1 MTDHPTPVPLY
12 DRPDVY
18 DLAFSFRE
26 YAAEAGFYA
35 DCFDAFGDRPVRRV
49 LDLACGPAPHL
60 PAWHDRG
67 IEYVGVD
74 ASAPMIDAARER
86 AVAAGA
92 DPELHVGDAMAVALD
107 RPVDAAYCA
116 LSSWYVADRADLRT
130 HLRAVAD
137 VLVPGGVYLA
147 EACVTLTGQVP
158 RDGEWIETGYGEAVH
173 VRAGETVVDPG
184 AQLVERRL
192 TCDRY
197 AGDDVDVP
205 AGRPGGPE
213 SADGE
218 RRPDRDAAA
227 AAPDGDDDATA
238 AGDSATDGDNAA
250 DDSATVDDSNAT
262 DATEDCPATAI
273 PDREPDERLAETSTV
288 KRVYP
293 DELRFACEGLPLEVV
308 AFRNALD
315 VDAPVRGV
323 APGDL
328 YRPTV
333 VLRRTED

>member
-1 MTDHPTPVPLY
+1 MTDDPTPTPLY

-18 DLAFSFRE
+18 DLAFSFRD
-26 YAAEAGFYA
+26 YASEAGFYD
-35 DCFDAFGDRPVRRV
+35 DCFGTFGERPVRRV

-60 PAWHDRG
+60 PAWQDRG
-67 IEYVGVD
+67 VEYVGVD
-74 ASAPMIDAARER
+74 ASDAMIDAAHER
-86 AVAAGA
+86 AVAVGA

-116 LSSWYVADRADLRT
+116 LSSWYVADRAALRS

-158 RDGEWIETGYGEAVH
+158 RDGEWIENGYGEAVH

-184 AQLVERRL
+184 AQLVEREL

-197 AGDDVDVP
+197 AGDDVDIS
-205 AGRPGGPE
+205 ADRTTGPG
-213 SADGE
+213 SADG
-218 RRPDRDAAA
+218 DVAGTDA
-227 AAPDGDDDATA
+227 DDATSHA
-238 AGDSATDGDNAA
+238 ANAATD
-250 DDSATVDDSNAT
+250 
-262 DATEDCPATAI
+262 DCPATAI
-273 PDREPDERLAETSTV
+273 PDREPDERLAESSTV

-293 DELRFACEGLPLEVV
+293 DELRFACDDLPLEVV

-315 VDAPVRGV
+315 VDSPVRGV
-323 APGDL
+323 APDDL
-328 YRPTV
+328 YRPTAV
-333 VLRRTED
+333 VRRTDG

>member
-1 MTDHPTPVPLY
+1 MTDDPTPTPLY
-12 DRPDVY
+12 ERPDVY

-26 YAAEAGFYA
+26 YDAEAAFYD
-35 DCFDAFGDRPVRRV
+35 DCFGAFGDRPVRRV

-67 IEYVGVD
+67 VDYVGVD
-74 ASAPMIDAARER
+74 ASDAMIDAARER

-92 DPELHVGDAMAVALD
+92 DPELHVGDAMAVGLD

-116 LSSWYVADRADLRT
+116 LSSWYVADRTALRT

-137 VLVPGGVYLA
+137 VLAPGGVYLA

-158 RDGEWIETGYGEAVH
+158 RDGAWIEAGYGEAVH
-173 VRAGETVVDPG
+173 VRASEAVVDPG
-184 AQLVERRL
+184 AQLVEREL

-205 AGRPGGPE
+205 ADRPGGPE
-213 SADGE
+213 STAGE
-218 RRPDRDAAA
+218 RPPDRNVRPAV
-227 AAPDGDDDATA
+227 PDVDDAG
-238 AGDSATDGDNAA
+238 GDASGSATNTDTSGT
-250 DDSATVDDSNAT
+250 DDTAT
-262 DATEDCPATAI
+262 TAI
-273 PDREPDERLAETSTV
+273 PDRPPDERLAETSTV

-293 DELRFACEGLPLEVV
+293 DELRFACDGLPLEVV

-315 VDAPVRGV
+315 VDTPVRGV
-323 APGDL
+323 APDDL
-328 YRPTV
+328 YRPTA
-333 VLRRTED
+333 VLRRTDG